1 MSENRIME
9 CPGCGAR
16 ITSSKRICDY
26 CGSEIKVPE
35 VKKESPDAAPES
47 QSVQQTQA
55 QAIPQ
60 GYDNST
66 YSHTQQKTLSGLAVV
81 AFILSLV
88 GLGPVAFILGI
99 IANVRISKPDSNLTG
114 KGFAVAAIIISVI
127 QVIVFIIIGISTS

>member
-35 VKKESPDAAPES
+35 VNKESPDAAPES
-47 QSVQQTQA
+47 QGVQQTQA
-55 QAIPQ
+55 QVIPPDYNKSMHSQ
-60 GYDNST
+60 AP
-66 YSHTQQKTLSGLAVV
+66 QKTLSGLAVA

-88 GLGPVAFILGI
+88 GLGPIAFILGI
-99 IANVRISKPDSNLTG
+99 IASVRISNPNSNLTG
-114 KGFAVAAIIISVI
+114 RGFAVAAIIISII